1 MGKKALAH
9 SDGSESKAQSLY
21 IQYHVQALK
30 DELYLEN
37 EINEQASEAKKQEK
51 SQHLSTKYSTF
62 AESVEASNK
71 LYEEQQQN
79 KKTSLNPL
87 IAFIFFAVIVIFLF
101 KVMV

>member
-37 EINEQASEAKKQEK
+37 EINEQASEAKK
-51 SQHLSTKYSTF
+51 
-62 AESVEASNK
+62 
-71 LYEEQQQN
+71 
-79 KKTSLNPL
+79 
-87 IAFIFFAVIVIFLF
+87 
-101 KVMV
+101 